1 MKKIPL
7 FWIGLLL
14 ISACQNN
21 EKKIEIGKAELLY
34 DNNISDV
41 EAQKMAQF
49 LEEKKYLDR
58 DVFTSIGFKLVNDT
72 FRILLVVDRQ
82 YYIDTSYDSN
92 FKELIKKG
100 NENLEFEKPLVLDI
114 CDRNYQVKRSVL

>member
-1 MKKIPL
+1 M
-7 FWIGLLL
+7 LL
-14 ISACQNN
+14 SACQKN
-21 EKKIEIGKAELLY
+21 EKRIEIGKAELLY
-34 DNNISDV
+34 DKNISKSQ
-41 EAQKMAQF
+41 AQNMAEF
-49 LEEKKYLDR
+49 LEEKQYLDR

-114 CDRNYQVKRSVL
+114 CDRNYQVKRSLF